1 MQRHVRN
8 GQNKTK
14 KEKEKKTEKE
24 GENRSTNLLFSTQQT
39 NRVRIVKL
47 AAGF

>member
-1 MQRHVRN
+1 MQRHIRN
-8 GQNKTK
+8 GQNTKKTK
-14 KEKEKKTEKE
+14 KKTKKKRE

>member
-1 MQRHVRN
+1 MQRHIRN
-8 GQNKTK
+8 GQNKKKGKNK
-14 KEKEKKTEKE
+14 KEE
-24 GENRSTNLLFSTQQT
+24 GENRSANLLFSTQQT